1 MYGVIGGGVK
11 VRPNKNINN
20 YKVKLIM
27 RIRLIR
33 RNKEKV
39 LSILWERGSCKIVEK
54 RQRLETLARLGLIE
68 EL

>member
-1 MYGVIGGGVK
+1 MRFISWAHYLVVWSNRWGVK
-11 VRPNKNINN
+11 IRPNKNINN

-39 LSILWERGSCKIVEK
+39 LSILWERGSCKVAEK
-54 RQRLETLARLGLIE
+54 RKS
-68 EL
+68 